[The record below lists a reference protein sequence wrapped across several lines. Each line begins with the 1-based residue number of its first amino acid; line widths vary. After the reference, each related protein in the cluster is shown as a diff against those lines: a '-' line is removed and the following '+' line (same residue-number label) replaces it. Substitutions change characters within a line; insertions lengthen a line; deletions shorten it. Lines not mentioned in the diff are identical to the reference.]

1 MLGVA
6 FKPKRWA
13 RFLAVGAWPCYALPM
28 GGPGSDDD
36 QYSDEETERRATE
49 ALRRA
54 LMTPPK
60 PQKEMVGKVGR
71 LRTKRKR
78 PVKSDP
84 KAR

>member
-1 MLGVA
+1 
-6 FKPKRWA
+6 
-13 RFLAVGAWPCYALPM
+13 M
-28 GGPGSDDD
+28 GKSDEDE

-54 LMTPPK
+54 LTTAPRS
-60 PQKEMVGKVGR
+60 QKEMVGKVGR
-71 LRTKRKR
+71 PKGKRQR

>member
-1 MLGVA
+1 MTKTKG
-6 FKPKRWA
+6 
-13 RFLAVGAWPCYALPM
+13 
-28 GGPGSDDD
+28 DE

-54 LMTPPK
+54 LTTPPK

-71 LRTKRKR
+71 PQTKRKR
-78 PVKSDP
+78 PIKSDP

>member
-1 MLGVA
+1 MNDQGN
-6 FKPKRWA
+6 
-13 RFLAVGAWPCYALPM
+13 
-28 GGPGSDDD
+28 DD

-54 LMTPPK
+54 LTTPPK

-71 LRTKRKR
+71 PRPKRKR
-78 PVKSDP
+78 RVKSDP

>member
-1 MLGVA
+1 MSDQGN
-6 FKPKRWA
+6 
-13 RFLAVGAWPCYALPM
+13 
-28 GGPGSDDD
+28 DDD

-54 LMTPPK
+54 LTSPPK

-71 LRTKRKR
+71 AKAKRKR
-78 PVKSDP
+78 SIKSAP